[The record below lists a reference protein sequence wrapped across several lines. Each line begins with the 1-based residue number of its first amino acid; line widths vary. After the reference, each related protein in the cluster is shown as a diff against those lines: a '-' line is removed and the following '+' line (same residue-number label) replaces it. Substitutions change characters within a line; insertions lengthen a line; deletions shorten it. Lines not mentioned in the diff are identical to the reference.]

1 MAENIFTLMSGDTSM
16 AQQYLSTFH
25 RSEHLE
31 PEKAL
36 VAAILEDAIH
46 ECRKYRHARDTQGKE
61 RFHVAEGWI
70 LDDSDNWIFA
80 FRNVCEL
87 LSLDPAYVRRG
98 LRKTIGKTGDDQ
110 KPASRHGRRKRA
122 A

>member
-16 AQQYLSTFH
+16 AQQYFSTFH

-36 VAAILEDAIH
+36 LVAILEDAVY
-46 ECRKYRHARDTQGKE
+46 ECHKYRRARDPQGKE
-61 RFHVAEGWI
+61 RFHVAERWI

-87 LSLDPAYVRRG
+87 LGLDPAYVRRG
-98 LRKTIGKTGDDQ
+98 LRESIGKTEDEE
-110 KPASRHGRRKRA
+110 KPASRHGGRKRA